1 MKEVSTIS
9 KRKSRSRPQNRRQQP
24 RPVNKGYGDAGASW
38 HKKATKGF
46 RAMSGSPKEDI
57 DANNYT
63 LRQRARMLYMAAPIA
78 TSAIRTNRT
87 NVVGIGLQLKSR
99 IDREAL
105 GMTQE
110 AADAWQAQAEREF
123 ALWSENKRACDA
135 TGVNNFA
142 AMQQLALSSW
152 LVSGD
157 VFAVVKQYEP
167 TLLTPYSLRLHL
179 IEADRVATPTTS
191 GIITPMLLTTGKAA
205 NGNTIYD
212 GVEVNGDGQIEA
224 YHIRST
230 YPFELGSTTTTWARV
245 QAYGER
251 TGLPNI
257 LHVMESERPDQYRG
271 VSYLAQVIEPLLQ
284 LRRYTE
290 SELTAAVVESFFTAF
305 IKTEAGAGDNPF
317 NEVGSSLPEVS
328 RDPNEYEMGPGQIN
342 IMEPGEDVT
351 FADPKRPAS
360 GFNTFLRAICEQVG
374 AALEIPADLLLK
386 SFNSSY
392 SASRAA
398 LMEAW
403 KAFRMR
409 RKWFVDDFCTPVY
422 EIWLSEAVARGR
434 ISARASSQIRRS
446 APHTSAPSGSAPLRD
461 SSTRRRRSRPRS
473 SPSAKASRPESRRP
487 SDSTAVSGTPTS
499 TSSLGKTRNCAQRR
513 GRSTRAQRPA
523 ARSPQLCGRRSS
535 PRPSKASRK
544 ETSMRT
550 HNTPRLCAGPQ
561 TAGTPIKFW
570 NVASIGDDEGEITL
584 YGDVVSRQPVDWWTG
599 EPEPGL
605 YIAPESFMEDLA
617 AVKGKSNITIKI
629 NSCGGDLYTGIAIH
643 NAIKG
648 LTGHKVVVVEG
659 IAASAAS
666 VIACAGDE
674 VQVYPGSMVMIHG
687 VAGLLYDYYTLAD
700 LKKLQKDFDASERA
714 IAEIYHAK
722 TGIEVDQLRSMMTRE
737 TWMVGQEAIDNGFAD
752 TLLTD
757 EGPDVTLSADK
768 KVLLVAGIRHDVKGF
783 RHIPGTIPIDN
794 SIHAAPA
801 AGNKPAAAKNDGP
814 KKEDN
819 KTMTL
824 EEMRAQHPDVVAQIE
839 QQAAETARTQE
850 RARIEAI
857 DSIAASVGDAQ
868 LVRDAKYGETPCT
881 AEQLALK
888 AMQKQAALGAK
899 HLKDAKADNDES
911 GAAGV
916 GAAPNGGEEGSEN
929 DDKAKV
935 DAIVGLYNSTKSQNG
950 GKK

>member
-167 TLLTPYSLRLHL
+167 TPLTPYSLRLHL

-212 GVEVNGDGQIEA
+212 GVEVNDDGQIEA

-434 ISARASSQIRRS
+434 ISAPGFFAESGDPRRIPRRRVDRPLSGTARPDEGDHGRDPRHRRRHHDQRTGDHPTQRRS
-446 APHTSAPSGSAPLRD
+446 VGRQ
-461 SSTRRRRSRPRS
+461 
-473 SPSAKASRPESRRP
+473 RRP
-487 SDSTAVSGTPTS
+487 AHSG
-499 TSSLGKTRNCAQRR
+499 KRE
-513 GRSTRAQRPA
+513 A
-523 ARSPQLCGRRSS
+523 ARSAGAGRPEHSGQRHDLRSSAGGDRRRGYQKHQGRR
-535 PRPSKASRK
+535 
-544 ETSMRT
+544 
-550 HNTPRLCAGPQ
+550 
-561 TAGTPIKFW
+561 
-570 NVASIGDDEGEITL
+570 
-584 YGDVVSRQPVDWWTG
+584 
-599 EPEPGL
+599 
-605 YIAPESFMEDLA
+605 
-617 AVKGKSNITIKI
+617 
-629 NSCGGDLYTGIAIH
+629 
-643 NAIKG
+643 
-648 LTGHKVVVVEG
+648 
-659 IAASAAS
+659 
-666 VIACAGDE
+666 
-674 VQVYPGSMVMIHG
+674 
-687 VAGLLYDYYTLAD
+687 
-700 LKKLQKDFDASERA
+700 
-714 IAEIYHAK
+714 
-722 TGIEVDQLRSMMTRE
+722 
-737 TWMVGQEAIDNGFAD
+737 
-752 TLLTD
+752 
-757 EGPDVTLSADK
+757 
-768 KVLLVAGIRHDVKGF
+768 
-783 RHIPGTIPIDN
+783 
-794 SIHAAPA
+794 
-801 AGNKPAAAKNDGP
+801 
-814 KKEDN
+814 
-819 KTMTL
+819 
-824 EEMRAQHPDVVAQIE
+824 
-839 QQAAETARTQE
+839 QA
-850 RARIEAI
+850 
-857 DSIAASVGDAQ
+857 
-868 LVRDAKYGETPCT
+868 
-881 AEQLALK
+881 
-888 AMQKQAALGAK
+888 
-899 HLKDAKADNDES
+899 
-911 GAAGV
+911 
-916 GAAPNGGEEGSEN
+916 
-929 DDKAKV
+929 
-935 DAIVGLYNSTKSQNG
+935 
-950 GKK
+950 